1 MKLGDLLLL
10 SLALKLGTVE
20 EADLR
25 ELVGGERGARA
36 ALLDRGL
43 SEVEIDALQSLRDA
57 RLARIAGSS
66 TVAIPQA
73 PTHTDDHYAQRIA
86 LDLGVARELQL
97 VLDATLGDA
106 PTDRVPLRDR
116 PRREGTTDVQRYSVG
131 PIVGR
136 GGIGV
141 VHAAYDRRLDREVA
155 LKVLRLDAHKAFVKR
170 FIREGRLTGRL
181 EHPNIVTVHDLGHLP
196 DKRPFYCMKF
206 IRGRDLG
213 ELLSLLRRG
222 DEETRKS
229 YGRVRLLSIFQAV
242 CHGIAFA
249 HERGVIHRD
258 LKPRNIMIGEHG
270 EVSIVDWGLA
280 KTLGREDP
288 SDERPRAPDPVDVAA
303 EQAVAAALAAT
314 GARVALPLEPP
325 VGVGEV
331 SETREVPRADQVPDA
346 AQPAPAA
353 GGERPRF
360 QGQSTILSP
369 SDALVLGDST
379 VRITQGLRNPSDRAS
394 RATAISSGRRP
405 TWLPSRRAACAT

>member
-106 PTDRVPLRDR
+106 PTDRVPL
-116 PRREGTTDVQRYSVG
+116 PIASAEATDVQRYSVG

-141 VHAAYDRRLDREVA
+141 VHAAYDRRLDREIA

-206 IRGRDLG
+206 IAG
-213 ELLSLLRRG
+213 ETWVS
-222 DEETRKS
+222 S
-229 YGRVRLLSIFQAV
+229 
-242 CHGIAFA
+242 CHSCG
-249 HERGVIHRD
+249 
-258 LKPRNIMIGEHG
+258 
-270 EVSIVDWGLA
+270 
-280 KTLGREDP
+280 
-288 SDERPRAPDPVDVAA
+288 
-303 EQAVAAALAAT
+303 AAT
-314 GARVALPLEPP
+314 R
-325 VGVGEV
+325 
-331 SETREVPRADQVPDA
+331 RRA
-346 AQPAPAA
+346 
-353 GGERPRF
+353 
-360 QGQSTILSP
+360 
-369 SDALVLGDST
+369 
-379 VRITQGLRNPSDRAS
+379 
-394 RATAISSGRRP
+394 RATDACDSSRSSRP
-405 TWLPSRRAACAT
+405 SATGSPTPTSAA